1 MFVLS
6 RKHTSRRKLISKCKD
21 IQVYFT
27 IHPTNKARGSTAV
40 IVRNELKH
48 HEEIKY
54 QTEAIQATSVKV

>member
-1 MFVLS
+1 MQGY
-6 RKHTSRRKLISKCKD
+6 
-21 IQVYFT
+21 QVYFI